1 MEKKELILTLL
12 NIKGL
17 GRKTVSNML
26 RYNVTNNLETSEIL
40 NYINLSRQKVK
51 KIPKVNEADIEVAKS
66 KSSQI
71 IKICRKQK
79 IGIMTILD
87 EDFPQKL
94 KIIEDNPVILYY
106 KGDKS
111 CLNKASIAVIGTRKP
126 TAHGERV
133 SYKLSSILS
142 QKGYCIVSGL
152 ANGCD
157 TFAHLGSLSIS
168 AKTIAVM
175 PCGLDIIYPKTNS
188 NLFNKIIDDG
198 GCVISE
204 YPPGQKLFKN
214 QLVERDRLQSAL
226 SEAIVVIE
234 STINGGTF
242 HTVNY
247 AFSQN
252 KKVACYKHSEKY
264 TGENSVQGNLKLL
277 ENKEVISINSM
288 ESIDQFIKNLEKQ
301 SDYNKIKTKNLEY
314 IYMNQLEF
322 KI

>member
-12 NIKGL
+12 NIKRL
-17 GRKTVSNML
+17 GRKTINSML
-26 RYNVTNNLETSEIL
+26 NYGVPNTLETKEIL
-40 NYINLSRQKVK
+40 NYINLSKQKVK
-51 KIPKVNEADIEVAKS
+51 KIPKVNEYDIEEAKL
-66 KSSQI
+66 KSLQI
-71 IKICRKQK
+71 IQNCQRQN
-79 IGIMTILD
+79 IGILTLLD
-87 EDFPQKL
+87 EDFPKKL

-106 KGDKS
+106 KGDKN
-111 CLNKASIAVIGTRKP
+111 CLSRDSIAVIGTRKP

-142 QKGYCIVSGL
+142 QRGYCIVSGL
-152 ANGCD
+152 AKGCD
-157 TFAHLGSLSIS
+157 TFAHLGSLSVLG
-168 AKTIAVM
+168 KTIAVM
-175 PCGLDIIYPKTNS
+175 PCGLDTIYPKDNS

-226 SEAIVVIE
+226 SEAVVVVE
-234 STINGGTF
+234 TTINGGTL

-247 AFSQN
+247 AFNQN

-264 TGENSVQGNLKLL
+264 IGENAVQGNLKLL
-277 ENKEVISINSM
+277 ESKEVTSICSI
-288 ESIDQFIKNLEKQ
+288 ESIEQFIEKLKNQNNYDKLNQ
-301 SDYNKIKTKNLEY
+301 KNY
-314 IYMNQLEF
+314 IDVNQIEF